1 MSDLSRISRLAG
13 WLYVISSALMLLIP
27 LLVAVFL
34 WRGWT
39 DPSWLSVAFPAL
51 PDGTALTPMK
61 STLVIALG
69 AVALLP
75 VAAALLQMRG
85 LFARYR
91 QGEILTLPCARHIL
105 RAGQALVL
113 LALVQF
119 IILPVQ
125 IMVLTADNPAGERIV
140 SLDFTSETLWL
151 LLSGGLLVVIGWV
164 MVEAARAAEENAGF
178 I

>member
-13 WLYVISSALMLLIP
+13 WLYAIASSLILLIP

-34 WRGWT
+34 WRGWL
-39 DPSWLSVAFPAL
+39 DPSWLANSFPAL
-51 PDGTALTPMK
+51 PDGTALTPVK
-61 STLVIALG
+61 STLIILLG

-75 VAAALLQMRG
+75 VGLALTQMRA

-91 QGEILTLPCARHIL
+91 QGEILTAPCARHIL
-105 RAGQALVL
+105 RAGQALL
-113 LALVQF
+113 ALALVQF
-119 IILPVQ
+119 LILPLQ

-140 SLDFTSETLWL
+140 TFDFTSETLWL